1 MKKHT
6 FLLSLAT
13 IFTVLSLLML
23 FMFVINKI
31 RWDKVPLIG
40 YFVLEINL
48 YPADMDASYLTE
60 PIKWYQLDE
69 APDDFD
75 AKGSGSWFA
84 INPYTLNLLK
94 EYMRTENL
102 GIVPDRWNDLQIT
115 SDFEECLDIF
125 EFVQLGEPLK
135 TENKGNITAIVMGGF
150 AIVLWILFIYK
161 TKARYG

>member
-6 FLLSLAT
+6 FLLRLAT

-60 PIKWYQLDE
+60 PINGR
-69 APDDFD
+69 F
-75 AKGSGSWFA
+75 
-84 INPYTLNLLK
+84 
-94 EYMRTENL
+94 
-102 GIVPDRWNDLQIT
+102 
-115 SDFEECLDIF
+115 
-125 EFVQLGEPLK
+125 
-135 TENKGNITAIVMGGF
+135 
-150 AIVLWILFIYK
+150 
-161 TKARYG
+161 